1 MDEFLRL
8 ARKLAK
14 GDALSVSEDTQ
25 LFALRDRLL
34 AEAAKSPLAKEMTE
48 VYRLVDILEDDGAPL
63 DVSGRVALGMALY
76 QAGEHRVEL
85 FSAIKCIQRT
95 HYAPAA
101 SGILPIQQA
110 PPPKEVN

>member
-34 AEAAKSPLAKEMTE
+34 AEAA
-48 VYRLVDILEDDGAPL
+48 
-63 DVSGRVALGMALY
+63 
-76 QAGEHRVEL
+76 L
-85 FSAIKCIQRT
+85 FSAIKCVQRT

-101 SGILPIQQA
+101 SGISPILQA
-110 PPPKEVN
+110 PHP